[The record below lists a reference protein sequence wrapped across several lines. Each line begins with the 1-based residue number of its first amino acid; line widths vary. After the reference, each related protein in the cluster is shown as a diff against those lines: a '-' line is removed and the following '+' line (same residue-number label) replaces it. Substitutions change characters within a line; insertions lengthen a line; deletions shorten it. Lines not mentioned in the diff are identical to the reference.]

1 MDYTIGMAV
10 IVNGSVVAWFSDW
23 TEEAMNWCTEN
34 YFGKWV
40 AYQAISPKI
49 ISPTEE
55 EMKKVSKVVEDMMKM
70 FKSS

>member
-23 TEEAMNWCTEN
+23 TEESMDWCTEN
-34 YFGKWV
+34 YFGRWV
-40 AYQAISPKI
+40 AYPATSPKLMA
-49 ISPTEE
+49 PTEE
-55 EMKKVSKVVEDMMKM
+55 ELEKVSKTVDDLMKM